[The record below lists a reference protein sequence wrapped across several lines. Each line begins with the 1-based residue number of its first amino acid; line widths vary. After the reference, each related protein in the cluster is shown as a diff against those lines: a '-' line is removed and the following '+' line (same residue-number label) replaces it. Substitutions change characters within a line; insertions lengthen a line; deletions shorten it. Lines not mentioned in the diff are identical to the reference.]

1 MAGCEMSTGI
11 QPSAATAPAV
21 LVASTPYTCA
31 TICDVNT
38 PVAPVPLLPTSSAEN
53 PLTGTTT
60 PTTPVVEFPVSSC
73 TNVVLGTIVP
83 TAPVAVF
90 FVSVGEGAEITV
102 PTAPV
107 ASTPVAALENSD
119 AAVPTAPVASAP
131 TSDSATVVVPST
143 AVANR
148 FQAMRSSAFVLSGF
162 GIVNVKVL
170 VVMLWAPNV
179 WTLTASFDVLVSL

>member
-1 MAGCEMSTGI
+1 M
-11 QPSAATAPAV
+11 
-21 LVASTPYTCA
+21 
-31 TICDVNT
+31 
-38 PVAPVPLLPTSSAEN
+38 
-53 PLTGTTT
+53 
-60 PTTPVVEFPVSSC
+60 
-73 TNVVLGTIVP
+73 VLGTIVP
-83 TAPVAVF
+83 TAPVAMF

-107 ASTPVAALENSD
+107 ASTPVI
-119 AAVPTAPVASAP
+119 
-131 TSDSATVVVPST
+131 DSATVVVPST